1 VPQVPGGRAG
11 GFPGGEEE
19 EAVLTAQNYNG
30 TCSERISPVQS
41 ERKSTIFAQFRNIL
55 PSSVSAPMGVGK
67 KSKSLHPREFEKH
80 RRI

>member
-41 ERKSTIFAQFRNIL
+41 ERKVDHFCTISEHFTIFCFR
-55 PSSVSAPMGVGK
+55 PHGGGK
-67 KSKSLHPREFEKH
+67 KVQKSSSK
-80 RRI
+80 RI

>member
-19 EAVLTAQNYNG
+19 EAVLTARNYDG

-41 ERKSTIFAQFRNIL
+41 EMKADYFCTISEHFTIFCFRH
-55 PSSVSAPMGVGK
+55 MRVGK
-67 KSKSLHPREFEKH
+67 KCKSLHPKEFEKH